1 MACDSSTL
9 KRFLKLQFDAAYDK
23 CFFFLFFLYLGL
35 PKDGGNTGHDFQVRI
50 VMKRLTIKTNFC
62 LIMVIDL

>member
-23 CFFFLFFLYLGL
+23 CFFFLFFYIWAY
-35 PKDGGNTGHDFQVRI
+35 PKMVGTL
-50 VMKRLTIKTNFC
+50 VMIFKSEL
-62 LIMVIDL
+62 L